1 MMINKKVSVQTKD
14 KIIVGTVVNESTDF
28 ISVKDE
34 YDRVHVIEK
43 VTSIIKI
50 IEVATVLVDVL
61 SKLWKKIKS
70 VF

>member
-1 MMINKKVSVQTKD
+1 MINKKVSVQTKD